1 MRKITFLKSLLLLCA
16 LMAGVGSAWGQSLTV
31 DFESEA
37 SAYTDWTF
45 TTITTQQTNS
55 TVSAHG
61 GSYFGATDGKTKGSI
76 VTKSKIASPNSI
88 VFYISKLSTNNT
100 ASSWYVKV
108 SDDGET
114 WDNVGEAQ
122 SASSGI
128 TRGTWTEVS
137 RDLTSYSNVYV
148 GVFYDGTTAQ
158 RCIDDIKLTYTDNT
172 KTNVTLSFPKNSYV
186 ADVATGANSF
196 SAPTVTATP
205 SVTGIIYMSS
215 NTDVATVDENT
226 GAVTLVKKGTTQITA
241 SFPGDDTYNSAEA
254 SYTLTVNNSN
264 ANDGSE
270 SKPFTVEEAID
281 FITAKEYG
289 EGNYYVKGIIS
300 KISSSSVS
308 SGTLTYYI
316 SDDGTTTNQLQ
327 VFKGKNLEN
336 ADFTNVSDIEEG
348 DAVVVVGPL
357 LYYNDK
363 TPEIKDGNYIYSLT
377 RKKDLTLVVEN
388 VEMFV
393 EQEKAVGDLY
403 LVDDDY
409 DGEISFSSSAE
420 AVAKVEGSVL
430 KALTVGTATITVTAA
445 ASSKY
450 KGTEETFTVT
460 VKSRDVKPEGFA
472 GGGKYVLLTDA
483 LTLAEGDKLI
493 VVCESKSMAMG
504 AQSGT
509 KCDNIVVTISDHAIT
524 ELPSGVKEVTLES
537 ATGGWYLKTDQ
548 GYLTSTSAK
557 SIKVEAKTDDA
568 SVVTIGIDTDNNA
581 KIDFGDAGTLQYNA
595 SSPRF
600 CTYTSDQTAVQ
611 IYRYT
616 ETTTFDVEMGA
627 AGWRTLVSAQD
638 VTLPEGLTA
647 YVVTANDGGSATLA
661 TAGSVKANTP
671 YILEGD
677 EGTYTLTVALGV
689 TAPASNLLQIST
701 ESTGNGVYVLYNGT
715 QGVGFYKWYGGSLGA
730 GRVYLPA
737 TAGAPDF
744 IGFGDETTGIDTVQS
759 SGIKVQDSEIYN
771 LAGQRVARPT
781 KGLYI
786 VNGKKVVIR

>member
-16 LMAGVGSAWGQSLTV
+16 LMAGVGSVWGQSLTV

-45 TTITTQQTNS
+45 TNIDSKQTNS
-55 TVSAHG
+55 NVTAHG
-61 GSYFGATDGKTKGSI
+61 GSYFGNTCGKMTASMMTKN
-76 VTKSKIASPNSI
+76 KIASPKSI
-88 VFYISKLSTNNT
+88 TFYVSKQSTNTT
-100 ASSWYVKV
+100 ACSWKVETSS
-108 SDDGET
+108 DGEK
-114 WDNVGEAQ
+114 WNQVGDEQ
-122 SASSGI
+122 SASSMAK
-128 TRGTWTEVS
+128 GTWVEVT

-148 GVFYDGTTAQ
+148 RISYGSNTAV
-158 RCIDDIKLTYTDNT
+158 RCIDDVTLSYIDEGKE
-172 KTNVTLSFPKNSYV
+172 NVTLSFPKATYT
-186 ADVATGANSF
+186 ADLADGVNSF
-196 SAPTVTATP
+196 DAPTATATP
-205 SVTGIIYMSS
+205 SVSPIIYMSS
-215 NTDVATVDENT
+215 NTAVATVDENT
-226 GAVTLVKKGTTQITA
+226 GAVTLVKKGETKIIA
-241 SFPGDDTYNSAEA
+241 SFAGNDDYNSAEA

-336 ADFTNVSDIEEG
+336 ADFTDVSNIEEG

-377 RKKDLTLVVEN
+377 HKKDLTLVVEN

-483 LTLAEGDKLI
+483 STLAEGDKLI

-509 KCDNIVVTISDHAIT
+509 KCDNIAVTISDHAIT

-616 ETTTFDVEMGA
+616 ETTTFDIEMGA

-671 YILEGD
+671 YILNGD
-677 EGTYTLTVALGV
+677 EGTYTLTMALGV
-689 TAPASNLLQIST
+689 TAPASNLLKISD

-737 TAGAPDF
+737 TAGAPEF
-744 IGFGDETTGIDTVQS
+744 IALGGETTGIDMVQGS
-759 SGIKVQDSEIYN
+759 SIKVQDPEIYN

>member
-45 TTITTQQTNS
+45 TNIDSKQTNS
-55 TVSAHG
+55 NVTAHG
-61 GSYFGATDGKTKGSI
+61 GSYFGNTGGKMTASMMTKN
-76 VTKSKIASPNSI
+76 KIASPKSI
-88 VFYISKLSTNNT
+88 TFYVSKQSTNTT
-100 ASSWYVKV
+100 ACSWKVETSS
-108 SDDGET
+108 DGEE
-114 WDNVGEAQ
+114 WNQVGEVQ
-122 SASSGI
+122 SASSMAK
-128 TRGTWTEVS
+128 GTWVEVT
-137 RDLTSYSNVYV
+137 RNLTSYSNVYV
-148 GVFYDGTTAQ
+148 RISYGSNTAV
-158 RCIDDIKLTYTDNT
+158 RCIDDVTLSYIDEGKE
-172 KTNVTLSFPKNSYV
+172 NVTLSFPKATYT
-186 ADVATGANSF
+186 ADLADGVNSF
-196 SAPTVTATP
+196 DAPTATATP
-205 SVTGIIYMSS
+205 SVSPIIYMSS
-215 NTDVATVDENT
+215 NTAVATVDENT
-226 GAVTLVKKGTTQITA
+226 GAVTLVKKGETKIIA
-241 SFPGDDTYNSAEA
+241 SFAGNDDYNSAEA

-336 ADFTNVSDIEEG
+336 ADFTDVSNIEEG

-509 KCDNIVVTISDHAIT
+509 KCDNIAVTISDHAIT

-616 ETTTFDVEMGA
+616 ETTTFDIEMGA

-671 YILEGD
+671 YILKGD
-677 EGTYTLTVALGV
+677 EGTYMLTVALGV